1 MSRAAMSPVIDRVH
15 ALVAPIVGDLGL
27 DLYDLDYVGG
37 VLRVVVDTPPGG
49 EAGVSLDTIA
59 LITRLVSRELDHQD
73 PVPGRYT
80 LEVSSPGLERTLR
93 EPRHYQ
99 REIGKDV
106 SIKVLEPIAGTRR
119 VQGTLIAAT
128 DDHVVVRDAALVEYT
143 IAYDVIEKT
152 KTVFQWGPTPKPGSK
167 KSKEVKAS

>member
-1 MSRAAMSPVIDRVH
+1 MSRGLASPVLDRVH

-27 DLYDLDYVGG
+27 DLYDLEYAGG
-37 VLRVVVDTPPGG
+37 ILRVVVDTPPGG
-49 EAGVSLDTIA
+49 ESGVSLDTIA

-80 LEVSSPGLERTLR
+80 LEVTSPGLERTLR

-106 SIKVLEPIAGTRR
+106 SVKLHEPIAGTRR
-119 VQGTLIAAT
+119 LQGTLIAAT
-128 DDHVVVRDAALVEYT
+128 EHEIVLRDADLVEHT
-143 IAYDVIEKT
+143 IAYSTIDKS
-152 KTVFQWGPTPKPGSK
+152 KTVFQWGPTPKSGSK

>member
-1 MSRAAMSPVIDRVH
+1 MSRAQASPVVDRVH
-15 ALVAPIVGDLGL
+15 SLVAPIVNDLGL

-49 EAGVSLDTIA
+49 ESGVSLDTIA
-59 LITRLVSRELDHQD
+59 LITRLVSRDLDHQD

-80 LEVSSPGLERTLR
+80 LEVSSPGLERVLR

-106 SIKVLEPIAGTRR
+106 SVKLSEPIAGTRR
-119 VQGTLIAAT
+119 LQGTLIAAT
-128 DDHVVVRDAALVEYT
+128 DHDVVVRDADLVEHT
-143 IAYDVIEKT
+143 VAYAAIEKT
-152 KTVFQWGPTPKPGSK
+152 KTVFQWESAPKPGSK
-167 KSKEVKAS
+167 KSKGVKAS

>member
-1 MSRAAMSPVIDRVH
+1 MSRGVVSPVIDRVH

-27 DLYDLDYVGG
+27 DLYDLDYTGG

-49 EAGVSLDTIA
+49 PAGVSLDTIA

-106 SIKVLEPIAGTRR
+106 SVKLNEPISGTRR
-119 VQGTLIAAT
+119 LQGTLIAAT
-128 DDHVVVRDAALVEYT
+128 DRDVVVRDADLVEHT
-143 IAYDVIEKT
+143 IAYSAIEKT
-152 KTVFQWGPTPKPGSK
+152 KTVFQWEPTPKPGSK